1 MLFASYRERAG
12 TAEVD
17 LELPDGATVGD
28 MIGRLVE
35 LHPNT
40 ASDPSRVV
48 AAVNREYR
56 EQGHVLS
63 DGDEAALIPPVSGG
77 CR

>member
-1 MLFASYRERAG
+1 M
-12 TAEVD
+12 
-17 LELPDGATVGD
+17 ELPDGSTVAD
-28 MIGRLVE
+28 MIGRLLE

-40 ASDPSRVV
+40 ASDPSQVV

-56 EQGHVLS
+56 EQGHVLR